1 MQRNFV
7 HFAMIFDLWKVHLAP
22 KDTPEEFL
30 ADILNSSQYIFVILS
45 KHTIVFVSYRI
56 VIVVSRY

>member
-7 HFAMIFDLWKVHLAP
+7 PFAMIFDLKVHLTP